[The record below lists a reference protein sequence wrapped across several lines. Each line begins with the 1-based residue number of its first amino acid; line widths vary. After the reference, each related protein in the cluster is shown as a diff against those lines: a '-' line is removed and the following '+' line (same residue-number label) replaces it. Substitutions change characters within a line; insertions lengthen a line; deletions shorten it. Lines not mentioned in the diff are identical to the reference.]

1 MTATLTP
8 ASGAPNAPEAGR
20 PAPKRRRVVTRL
32 TRGVPL
38 LPAVGLLA
46 VFLLGPVISS
56 FYGSFTSSS
65 LSGVGASNAEFVGF
79 QNYID
84 LFASPDFPKSVLITL
99 IFLVA
104 SAILGQNVLGL
115 GLAVLMQSSNKVV
128 RSTVS
133 TIVVTAW
140 VLPEIVA
147 AFAAYAFFSDAGT
160 LNTMLAAIGITGPNW
175 LYTLPLL
182 SVILANTWRG
192 AAFSMLVYRAALND
206 VPPEITEAAEVDG
219 AKGWQRFTLITLPM
233 IRRSISTNLM
243 LTTLQTLSVFALIFV
258 MTNGGPGTDS
268 TTLPL
273 LAYQEAFRFGQLGFG
288 TAIATM
294 LLLVGALFSVAYIRA
309 LKPEVD

>member
-1 MTATLTP
+1 MT
-8 ASGAPNAPEAGR
+8 R
-20 PAPKRRRVVTRL
+20 F

-56 FYGSFTSSS
+56 FYGSFTNSS
-65 LSGVGASNAEFVGF
+65 LSGVGASSAEFVGF
-79 QNYID
+79 QNYTD

>member
-1 MTATLTP
+1 MTATLSP
-8 ASGAPNAPEAGR
+8 VSGAPRAPETGR
-20 PAPKRRRVVTRL
+20 PAPRKRKALQRV

-38 LPAVGLLA
+38 IPAVGLLA

-56 FYGSFTSSS
+56 FYGSFTNST
-65 LSGVGASNAEFVGF
+65 LSGVGASSAEFVGF
-79 QNYID
+79 QNYLD

-99 IFLVA
+99 VFLVA

-115 GLAVLMQSSNKVV
+115 GLAVLMQSSNKFV

-192 AAFSMLVYRAALND
+192 TAFSMLVYRAALND

-219 AKGWQRFTLITLPM
+219 ARGWQRFTLITLPM